1 MGFDFYLCDF
11 GGCYSCYNLPVTV
24 KGQVM
29 PKRQVPT
36 RMLGA
41 AGAGTILIRRLSDV
55 ADMGLAA
62 ISGTAANQDGPW
74 KQRRW

>member
-1 MGFDFYLCDF
+1 
-11 GGCYSCYNLPVTV
+11 
-24 KGQVM
+24 M